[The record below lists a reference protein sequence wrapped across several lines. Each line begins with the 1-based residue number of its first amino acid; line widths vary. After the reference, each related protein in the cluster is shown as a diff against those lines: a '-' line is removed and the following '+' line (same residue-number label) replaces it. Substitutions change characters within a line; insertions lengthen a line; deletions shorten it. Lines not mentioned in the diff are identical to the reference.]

1 MRRMRISKQLSGL
14 MFLAAAA
21 LAGGCGPSIDPA
33 AKADIDGR
41 MAALGAPGRSF
52 PAPTGFVPM
61 PLEVGQWTQY
71 KSIYDGQPSFIT
83 QKIVGKEGDALW
95 LETVHETYSGRSV
108 SKILMAIPNRMDP
121 GSIEIRGVIM
131 KDQKGRVNRVDG
143 PALAMVQSLYKS
155 AVAMLIIN
163 WQGQPQEDA
172 AAPAGSFSGCYKMR
186 TDVQWGPWRTAAT
199 SWSHP
204 AVPLS
209 GTVRSVGIDR
219 PSTMELVAFDLKG
232 AASEL

>member
-1 MRRMRISKQLSGL
+1 MRKLTLAI
-14 MFLAAAA
+14 LAAAT
-21 LAGGCGPSIDPA
+21 LAAACGPSIDPA

-41 MAALGAPGRSF
+41 IAALAPPAHSF

-61 PLEVGQWTQY
+61 PLAVGQWTQY
-71 KSIYDGQPSFIT
+71 KSVYDGQPSFIT
-83 QKIVGKEGDALW
+83 QKLVGQEGDALW
-95 LETVHETYSGRSV
+95 LETVHETYSGRTV
-108 SKILMAIPNRMDP
+108 SKILMAVPNRMDP
-121 GSIEIRGVIM
+121 ASIEIRGLVM
-131 KDQKGRVNRVDG
+131 KDRNGRVNHIEG
-143 PALAMVQSLYKS
+143 PALGMVQSLYKS

-172 AAPAGSFSGCYKMR
+172 AAPAGTFNGCFKVR
-186 TDVQWGPWRTAAT
+186 TDAQWGAWKTAAT

-219 PSTMELVAFDLKG
+219 PSTMELVAFGVTG
-232 AASEL
+232 ATSEL